1 MNSERHSMNALPI
14 GPSNGDV
21 TDPRLLLAG
30 AVSLF
35 VLLAVLYYD
44 GWRLVVSG
52 VLWVAY
58 FVVNCAMAVMLLAVI
73 VWTGL
78 AVFGA
83 SESRGLNL
91 LRAIISMATAIVSAG
106 ILGHESRLS
115 RLLSRMMRDP
125 FQESEE
131 LPR

>member
-1 MNSERHSMNALPI
+1 MNALPI

-58 FVVNCAMAVMLLAVI
+58 FVVSCAMAFMLLAAI

-78 AVFGA
+78 AIFGA

-91 LRAIISMATAIVSAG
+91 LRAIISMATALVSAG
-106 ILGHESRLS
+106 ILGYESRLS
-115 RLLSRMMRDP
+115 SLLSRMMRDP